1 MHEGQTLPALA
12 FRRAAPAD
20 ADALWT
26 ILQAVLAA
34 GDTYAWAPGT
44 SRDEALALWRPPG
57 GHTVVAHADGRLVG
71 TYLLKANQ
79 PGLGDHVANCGYMVA
94 PEARGQG
101 TGEALCRHSLDLAR
115 SLGFRAMQFNA
126 VVSTNRG
133 AIRLW
138 ERCGF
143 VIVGTVP
150 GAFRHPRHGEVA
162 IHVMHRL
169 L

>member
-1 MHEGQTLPALA
+1 MGSEMC
-12 FRRAAPAD
+12 
-20 ADALWT
+20 
-26 ILQAVLAA
+26 I
-34 GDTYAWAPGT
+34 
-44 SRDEALALWRPPG
+44 RDS
-57 GHTVVAHADGRLVG
+57 
-71 TYLLKANQ
+71 
-79 PGLGDHVANCGYMVA
+79 GYMVA